1 MSSAPRVSTT
11 VDLLLR
17 LAFFAVAPLVVF
29 LAELLVPIT
38 GTIFNLAIAVVAF
51 FFAETL
57 AVFAEKNRLV
67 RALTKRPLA
76 FAAYYREHPP
86 RPFLYYVFYPL
97 LFPYWLTNAHARRE
111 FVLYKG
117 YTIASLGIL
126 TLSGAHQYAT
136 MWRPELGPHAFLWT
150 FVLTFVVDFV
160 LVLMVLMP
168 MATTIV
174 GFHLAGRRGALRA
187 LLAVAGLSIASASA
201 FYAHKR
207 HGVVSVATAERMW
220 LRGRVQPNK
229 TKLVMSRAL
238 VHAWDQTFHGEA
250 DFVPEAKGEV
260 EVNGKPLELARDTLS
275 LYFRDDETFC
285 FHLIAVRRKGFAQML
300 VLYGDPVSLNPNSK
314 RQPVVWLA
322 LDEHGGITNNP
333 RDLPKDGLAVM
344 RRTALE

>member
-1 MSSAPRVSTT
+1 MRSTT
-11 VDLLLR
+11 TTLDLILR
-17 LAFFAVAPLVVF
+17 LAFFAIAPLIVF

-38 GTIFNLAIAVVAF
+38 GTLFNLAIAVVAF

-57 AVFAEKNRLV
+57 AGFAEKNRLV
-67 RALTKRPLA
+67 AALTKRPLA
-76 FAAYYREHPP
+76 FAAYYRDHPP

-97 LFPYWLTNAHARRE
+97 LFPYWLSNGPARKE
-111 FVLYKG
+111 FILYKG
-117 YTIASLGIL
+117 YTFASLGIL
-126 TLSGAHQYAT
+126 TLSGAHQYFT
-136 MWRPELGPHAFLWT
+136 MWRPELGPRAFGWT

-174 GFHLAGRRGALRA
+174 GFHLAGRRGSLRL

-201 FYAHKR
+201 YYAHKR

-220 LRGRVQPNK
+220 LRGRVAPNK
-229 TKLVMSRAL
+229 TKLVMTRAL
-238 VHAWDQTFHGEA
+238 VHAWNETFHGDAE
-250 DFVPEAKGEV
+250 FVPEAKGEV
-260 EVNGKPLELARDTLS
+260 EVAGAPVEIVRGTLG

-285 FHLIAVRRKGFAQML
+285 FHLIAVNRRGFKRML
-300 VLYGDPVSLNPNSK
+300 VLYGDPVSLNPKSK
-314 RQPVVWLA
+314 KQPMVWLA
-322 LDEHGGITNNP
+322 LDEDGGITNDP